1 MFWINI
7 PAGLALLVILIYL
20 INALI
25 NKIVDKIEEHRS
37 FTKSEKVKNAAAVYD
52 MIRAIPK
59 DERGNAL
66 QDRIVRKRYKYA
78 VSLWGEPD

>member
-1 MFWINI
+1 MFWIDI
-7 PAGLALLVILIYL
+7 PAGLALLVVVIYL

-25 NKIVDKIEEHRS
+25 NKVVDKIEEHRS
-37 FTKSEKVKNAAAVYD
+37 HAKSERVKNAAAVYD
-52 MIRAIPK
+52 RIRAIPK

-66 QDRIVRKRYKYA
+66 QDRIIRRRYKYA